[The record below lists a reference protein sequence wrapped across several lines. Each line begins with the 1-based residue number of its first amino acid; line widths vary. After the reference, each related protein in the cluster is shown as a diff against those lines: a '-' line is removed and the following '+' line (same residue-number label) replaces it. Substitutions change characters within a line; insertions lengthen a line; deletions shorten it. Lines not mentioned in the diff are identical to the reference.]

1 MLKPFRNTGAKPAAF
16 PSKLPIAPLVLFNPA
31 SKLTKLAPIFL
42 RPTIKLPKP
51 LPEPLKALNT
61 PFIPAFA
68 FPSDLEKYEKILF
81 VSFFALE
88 KELPILLPAEENTP
102 GKD

>member
-1 MLKPFRNTGAKPAAF
+1 MGNFYGTYYGQA
-16 PSKLPIAPLVLFNPA
+16 LVDVNPDNLIYLNNDIIENCITYNYEN
-31 SKLTKLAPIFL
+31 K
-42 RPTIKLPKP
+42 
-51 LPEPLKALNT
+51 KANKVY
-61 PFIPAFA
+61 
-68 FPSDLEKYEKILF
+68 DLEKYEKILF